1 MISKIN
7 PLIIPF
13 DELFVTNSKREY
25 KELLTSWGVTSTDLK
40 GLSGHTTTVRGKG
53 CAIWISKKLK
63 GTVLYGVASHEATHA
78 MLNLLELIGENN
90 PGSEEMAYMVQ
101 SITTGI
107 ILVCQDNE
115 TYLN

>member
-13 DELFVTNSKREY
+13 DELFVTNSKRDY
-25 KELLTSWGVTSTDLK
+25 KELLTSWGVTNPELK